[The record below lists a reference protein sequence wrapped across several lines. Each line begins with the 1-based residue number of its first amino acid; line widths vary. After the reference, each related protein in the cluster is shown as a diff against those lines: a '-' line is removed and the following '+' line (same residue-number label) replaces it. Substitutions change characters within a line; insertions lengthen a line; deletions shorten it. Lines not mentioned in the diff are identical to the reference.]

1 MIQQAKSRILSCW
14 RPASPSK
21 TSAPAPEPHMES
33 MWRPRLPPQSTGS
46 LSWRPRPIQKGCLE
60 AGGFVHRPLQR
71 SRHRTPK
78 RTLRETPLQ
87 CLDVAVGTIGR
98 PHVHHQTPQNS
109 EVVVASAKFANLP
122 PACGLVLRGRLPCPE
137 ELVHLEAS
145 PRDATRTPSRAWLA
159 PPWPRASPPP
169 DGNRH
174 ARRRQELK
182 RMLPA
187 PRPRPVLVQGHFQVG
202 PHQSGG
208 RRWPLHWSVPCAG
221 AHPLRALHCTCK
233 HPARTLQT
241 LNVSV
246 HSDPF
251 HLGVY
256 CPSADLCIAGT

>member
-33 MWRPRLPPQSTGS
+33 MWRPRLPPLSTGS

-87 CLDVAVGTIGR
+87 CLDMAGGTIGR

-109 EVVVASAKFANLP
+109 EVIVAAAKFANLP
-122 PACGLVLRGRLPCPE
+122 PAGGLVLRGRLPCPE

-145 PRDATRTPSRAWLA
+145 PRHVTRTPSRAWLA
-159 PPWPRASPPP
+159 PPWPRASPLP
-169 DGNRH
+169 DGNMH
-174 ARRRQELK
+174 A
-182 RMLPA
+182 
-187 PRPRPVLVQGHFQVG
+187 
-202 PHQSGG
+202 GG
-208 RRWPLHWSVPCAG
+208 KS
-221 AHPLRALHCTCK
+221 
-233 HPARTLQT
+233 
-241 LNVSV
+241 
-246 HSDPF
+246 
-251 HLGVY
+251 
-256 CPSADLCIAGT
+256 